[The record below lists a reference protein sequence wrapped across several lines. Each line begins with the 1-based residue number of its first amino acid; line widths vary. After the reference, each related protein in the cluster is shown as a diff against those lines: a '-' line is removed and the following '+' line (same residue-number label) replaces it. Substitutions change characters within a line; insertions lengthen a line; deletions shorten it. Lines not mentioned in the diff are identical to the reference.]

1 MGKKLYL
8 ITIVLGLF
16 IGISLNSFANTKE
29 RAKLEKTE
37 AVLLRGMTDIDE
49 GKKGKIDKVFSDYS
63 KDIVKIAQ
71 NKKLNEKSKIKSIQK
86 ARKQRDKK
94 MEKTLN
100 RNQWKVYE
108 NNLKILD
115 EEYKKMGIDPKKGV
129 ELNILD

>member
-29 RAKLEKTE
+29 RSKLAKTE

-49 GKKGKIDKVFSDYS
+49 GKREKINNVFSDYS
-63 KDIVKIAQ
+63 KDIVKISQ
-71 NKKLNEKSKIKSIQK
+71 NTKLNEKSKIKAIGK

>member
-8 ITIVLGLF
+8 ITIMLGLF

-71 NKKLNEKSKIKSIQK
+71 NKKLNEKSKIKAIGK

>member
-8 ITIVLGLF
+8 ITIMLGLF

>member
-1 MGKKLYL
+1 
-8 ITIVLGLF
+8 
-16 IGISLNSFANTKE
+16 
-29 RAKLEKTE
+29 
-37 AVLLRGMTDIDE
+37 
-49 GKKGKIDKVFSDYS
+49 
-63 KDIVKIAQ
+63 
-71 NKKLNEKSKIKSIQK
+71 
-86 ARKQRDKK
+86 DKK

>member
-8 ITIVLGLF
+8 ITIMLGLF

-108 NNLKILD
+108 NNLNILD
-115 EEYKKMGIDPKKGV
+115 EEYKKIGIDPKKGV